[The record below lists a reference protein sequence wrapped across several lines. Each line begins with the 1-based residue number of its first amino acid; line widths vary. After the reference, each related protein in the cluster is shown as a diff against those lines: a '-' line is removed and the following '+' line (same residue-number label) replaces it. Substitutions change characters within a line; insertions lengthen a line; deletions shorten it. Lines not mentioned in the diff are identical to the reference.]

1 MASVCKRPNGRK
13 TIQFVG
19 ADKKRQTLRLG
30 KVPMKTAEAMKVKV
44 EQLIAHRITKHAL
57 DSSTATWLTEVEPE
71 MLKRLVGVGLVDER
85 ESSRLEDY
93 CQAYYKLR
101 EIDTKPNTQ
110 KKYRNAINYLY
121 DFFSRDRL
129 LKDITPGDCDE
140 WRLWLTAKGLAE
152 NTVRKHC
159 AVAKVFFY
167 NAVRKKLITENPFAD
182 LKATSIPNKS
192 REYFITANEAQ
203 RVIDVCPDAEW
214 RLIVALARYG
224 GLRTPSE
231 TFALRWEDVN
241 WSDNRFYVSSPK
253 TERYE
258 GKEGRIVPIFP
269 QLRPYLEECFELAED
284 GAEHV
289 IVRYRVNSCNLRTSM
304 QKLVKRAGLNQWPRL
319 FQNLRSTRETEL
331 LQEGFQLQTVVAWL
345 GNSPKVALQSYLQVR
360 EDDYEKAAQK
370 ATQKA
375 TQYPAVC
382 GELEQTSDKTET
394 AACPNQPTPYI
405 TIPLGTK
412 GLIYPRLGSNQ
423 QPLASEASTLSN

>member
-1 MASVCKRPNGRK
+1 M
-13 TIQFVG
+13 
-19 ADKKRQTLRLG
+19 
-30 KVPMKTAEAMKVKV
+30 
-44 EQLIAHRITKHAL
+44 
-57 DSSTATWLTEVEPE
+57 
-71 MLKRLVGVGLVDER
+71 
-85 ESSRLEDY
+85 
-93 CQAYYKLR
+93 
-101 EIDTKPNTQ
+101 
-110 KKYRNAINYLY
+110 
-121 DFFSRDRL
+121 
-129 LKDITPGDCDE
+129 
-140 WRLWLTAKGLAE
+140 TAKGLAE

-167 NAVRKKLITENPFAD
+167 NAVRKRLITENPFAD

-192 REYFITANEAQ
+192 REYFITQGEAQ

-231 TFALRWEDVN
+231 TFALKWEDIN
-241 WSDNRFYVSSPK
+241 WAENRFYVSSPK

-289 IVRYRVNSCNLRTSM
+289 IVRYRVGSSNLRTSM

-319 FQNLRSTRETEL
+319 FQNLRSSRETEL

-360 EDDYEKAAQK
+360 QEDYEKAAQMGATK
-370 ATQKA
+370 ATKKG

-382 GELEQTSDKTET
+382 GELEQTSDKTEIAT
-394 AACPNQPTPYI
+394 CPDQSTPYI